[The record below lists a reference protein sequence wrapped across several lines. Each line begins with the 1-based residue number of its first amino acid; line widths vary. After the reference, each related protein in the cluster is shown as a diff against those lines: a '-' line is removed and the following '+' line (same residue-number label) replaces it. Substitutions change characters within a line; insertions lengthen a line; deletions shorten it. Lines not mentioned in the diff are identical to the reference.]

1 MILVHDCLII
11 GSGIAGLLAAQAL
24 QNAGQRVVVLDKAR
38 RIGGR
43 MATRRIE
50 NGVFDYGVQF
60 FTVREPRFKA
70 FVDHWLAE
78 GLVREWASG
87 FVNSAGELQQDG
99 HPRYCGTQGMAT
111 IPKHLAQSVD
121 VRLNRRVV
129 AISAADECWAVEV
142 EREETFHC
150 RALILT
156 PPVPQCFQLLDA
168 GNYVLPQAERDA
180 LAAIK
185 YQSCLAVMA
194 LLDAPGNVPEPG
206 GVQLDGELIGWIG
219 DNHRKGI
226 SPAYALTIL
235 GAPDFSREHISRDRA
250 AAAEMLLE
258 AAAPYIGDAKV
269 ILRQQHRWFYNEA
282 VEMYPA
288 PCLPIPGALPL
299 VFAGDTF
306 TGPRVEGAALSGLAA
321 ADYLLTV
328 SH

>member
-1 MILVHDCLII
+1 M
-11 GSGIAGLLAAQAL
+11 LAAQAL

-50 NGVFDYGVQF
+50 NGVFDFGVQY

-70 FVDHWLAE
+70 FVDNWLAE
-78 GLVREWASG
+78 GLVREWANG

-99 HPRYCGTQGMAT
+99 QPHYCGTQGMAT
-111 IPKHLAQSVD
+111 VPKHLANSVD

-129 AISAADECWAVEV
+129 AISATDECWAVEV
-142 EREETFHC
+142 ESEETFHC

-156 PPVPQCFQLLDA
+156 PPVPQCFKILDA
-168 GNYVLPQAERDA
+168 GNYQLPQTERNT

-185 YQSCLAVMA
+185 YQCCLAVLA

-206 GVQLDGELIGWIG
+206 GVALDGEPISWIG

-235 GAPDFSREHISRDRA
+235 GAPDFSREHISGDRA
-250 AAAEMLLE
+250 AASKLLLE
-258 AAAPYIGDAKV
+258 TAAPYIGDANV
-269 ILRQQHRWFYNEA
+269 ILHQQHRWFYNEA

-288 PCLPIPGALPL
+288 PCLPMPGALPL

-321 ADYLLTV
+321 ADYLLKDN
-328 SH
+328 H